1 MKTKTYNP
9 YLDIVKFILAN
20 MVVCIHFVL
29 PGQFGEAVDCIARV
43 AVPFFFMV
51 SGFYS
56 FNCDNRILWR
66 RFLRNTVLLVS
77 ITLVYALWGVW
88 KTKFILN
95 EGIKN
100 FLSEKLNV
108 ATGTDFVLYSIN
120 PFSNHLW
127 FIETL
132 AITYLVFLIFN
143 LVIKN
148 KSIMNT
154 VLIVLMTIS
163 LFAHIWMGSI
173 VSMIMT
179 EPVPKQYYRNA
190 WLFGIPMFLLGYTI
204 SLVMNKWNTRTIK
217 MRIILTM
224 ILVFGIVAGL
234 FQWFTFGKAEMPIGM
249 LLVAVSLIMLVL
261 DLPEPNTDSK
271 RYVKLVAIAKT
282 LGKTSVWIY
291 VIHKLIGE
299 IIESYAPYNAFCGY
313 IYNGY
318 RFPLVVMAIS
328 TGISIAIVLIVRII
342 KDKVQVKT

>member
-1 MKTKTYNP
+1 
-9 YLDIVKFILAN
+9 
-20 MVVCIHFVL
+20 
-29 PGQFGEAVDCIARV
+29 
-43 AVPFFFMV
+43 
-51 SGFYS
+51 
-56 FNCDNRILWR
+56 
-66 RFLRNTVLLVS
+66 
-77 ITLVYALWGVW
+77 
-88 KTKFILN
+88 
-95 EGIKN
+95 
-100 FLSEKLNV
+100 
-108 ATGTDFVLYSIN
+108 
-120 PFSNHLW
+120 
-127 FIETL
+127 
-132 AITYLVFLIFN
+132 
-143 LVIKN
+143 
-148 KSIMNT
+148 MNT

-163 LFAHIWMGSI
+163 LCALIWMGSI

-190 WLFGIPMFLLGYTI
+190 WLFGIPLFLLGYTI
-204 SLVMNKWNTRTIK
+204 SWVMNKWNTRTII

>member
-1 MKTKTYNP
+1 MKTKAYNP

-66 RFLRNTVLLVS
+66 RFLRNSLLLVS
-77 ITLVYALWGVW
+77 ISLVYALWGVW
-88 KTKFILN
+88 ETKLILH
-95 EGIKN
+95 EGIRN
-100 FLSEKLNV
+100 YLCEKVNV
-108 ATGTDFVLYSIN
+108 STGADFVLYSIN

-127 FIETL
+127 FIEAL
-132 AITYLVFLIFN
+132 AIAYLVFLIFN

-163 LFAHIWMGSI
+163 LCAHIWMGSI

-204 SLVMNKWNTRTIK
+204 SLVMNKWNTHTK
-217 MRIILTM
+217 KLRIILTM

-261 DLPEPNTDSK
+261 GLPGPDTGSK
-271 RYVKLVAIAKT
+271 RYDKLIATAKT
-282 LGKTSVWIY
+282 LGKASVWIY

-299 IIESYAPYNAFCGY
+299 VIESYAPYNAFCGY

-328 TGISIAIVLIVRII
+328 TGISIAIVLIVRKI